1 MRYIKLFEGFQS
13 KSKVAQFCL
22 EYNIRDWSINSEGLV
37 DVNGDVKLYNSGLN
51 KIPIKFGKI
60 IGYFDCS
67 NNELKS
73 LEGSPH
79 TVVGDFD
86 CSNNELKSLEGCTH
100 TVGGNFYCQYN
111 QLTSLEGSPHTVG
124 AGFYC
129 SGNQLTSL
137 EGSPESIGGDFY
149 CESNQITS
157 FDGCPKKV
165 DGDFYCYNNPVHSIW
180 RLFSSVGNNKWD
192 YQVIELFMDYD
203 CIRGKDLIIDRF
215 NDFLIEIGKDSV
227 EKVKGYNN
235 I

>member
-1 MRYIKLFEGFQS
+1 MGYIKLFEGFQS

-111 QLTSLEGSPHTVG
+111 QLTIINDELEFVEYFDISYNPIDEVFKLFPDFKSFKYSLDYNYLRYP
-124 AGFYC
+124 
-129 SGNQLTSL
+129 
-137 EGSPESIGGDFY
+137 
-149 CESNQITS
+149 NQIV
-157 FDGCPKKV
+157 K
-165 DGDFYCYNNPVHSIW
+165 N
-180 RLFSSVGNNKWD
+180 
-192 YQVIELFMDYD
+192 
-203 CIRGKDLIIDRF
+203 RF
-215 NDFLIEIGKDSV
+215 EEACEEAGISLPQKI
-227 EKVKGYNN
+227 KGYEY